1 MGSNPIISTTLFRY
15 DMLTAMGDVMRT
27 AYKRGWITTRD
38 GNISVMMTERDILYI
53 TPSGWRKTILHP
65 EHLVRIKT
73 NGDLLK
79 LKDGQNASGELEMHW
94 LLQKSYGKTRAV
106 VHLHPTYTI
115 AAMLRGFDLQK
126 LSNHFPELSR
136 YTRVGKTVPIL
147 PVTSPELAV
156 ATAQSFQVDRKGK
169 LACDIVGQKA
179 HGVCAVAKN
188 PWDAFEHIERLEH
201 ICQITLASGVNPSFF
216 AKTNPP
222 ERNIESSII

>member
-1 MGSNPIISTTLFRY
+1 
-15 DMLTAMGDVMRT
+15 MLTAMGDVMRT
-27 AYKRGWITTRD
+27 AYERGWITTRD

-94 LLQKSYGKTRAV
+94 LLQKSYGRTRSV

-147 PVTSPELAV
+147 PVTSPELAT
-156 ATAQSFQVDRKGK
+156 ATAQSFQVDKRGK
-169 LACDIVGQKA
+169 LACDIVGQNA

-201 ICQITLASGVNPSFF
+201 ICQITLASGVTPDFF
-216 AKTNPP
+216 ENTNPP